1 MTPWIPLMVAG
12 VSLLSGVNI
21 VGLLSYE
28 ARRRRRIATYLALA
42 REFAAESYEAK
53 AFAVV
58 ARDTAADLATFRLVR
73 PLSSGRLL
81 LWFSVLIVVL
91 IEAFNVVTDV
101 REGRPV
107 PVERLL
113 PVVGISILAVFFEA
127 LLKSVHRRVRASLVE
142 DGWYLDIADT
152 TYLTTSRTRAFF
164 DGPRMIHLDERR
176 KEIAKQQATGGAS
189 RTTERAESWQTLL
202 RRTLLG

>member
-1 MTPWIPLMVAG
+1 MTPWIPMMVAG
-12 VSLLSGVNI
+12 VSLLSSVNI

-42 REFAAESYEAK
+42 REFPAESYEAR

-73 PLSSGRLL
+73 PLSGGRLL
-81 LWFSVLIVVL
+81 LWISVLIVVL
-91 IEAFNVVTDV
+91 VEAFGVVTGV

-113 PVVGISILAVFFEA
+113 PVVGMSVVAVFLEV

-142 DGWYLDIADT
+142 DGWYLDIADS

-176 KEIAKQQATGGAS
+176 KEIARQQAAGGVS
-189 RTTERAESWQTLL
+189 RTTERAESWQTWL